1 MISVTQKK
9 NYVKIYIRPTHLFLQ
24 LFLTDLGGLNL
35 FILLVPPAYML
46 LEIKIAYLC
55 FIGFIFFHLVI
66 YVLLSRKKIWYEYG
80 IYIVQQEL
88 IIVGVK
94 RKRIKLG
101 KIQRLSVKYFQ
112 KQDFYYLLIKTT
124 TQDIK
129 LASYSK
135 NELQIIVNIIEGEI
149 NKYDLENK

>member
-1 MISVTQKK
+1 MVWIR
-9 NYVKIYIRPTHLFLQ
+9 YIH
-24 LFLTDLGGLNL
+24 
-35 FILLVPPAYML
+35 
-46 LEIKIAYLC
+46 
-55 FIGFIFFHLVI
+55 
-66 YVLLSRKKIWYEYG
+66 SS
-80 IYIVQQEL
+80 

>member
-1 MISVTQKK
+1 M
-9 NYVKIYIRPTHLFLQ
+9 
-24 LFLTDLGGLNL
+24 
-35 FILLVPPAYML
+35 
-46 LEIKIAYLC
+46 
-55 FIGFIFFHLVI
+55 
-66 YVLLSRKKIWYEYG
+66 
-80 IYIVQQEL
+80 
-88 IIVGVK
+88 
-94 RKRIKLG
+94 
-101 KIQRLSVKYFQ
+101 SVKYFQ